1 VNYTRRAL
9 LFYTDDFDAVTREPS
24 SKVQMMANI
33 KQSKAD
39 LQDFK
44 KLLHGYGFLE
54 EEIKICASPTL
65 KALEKTYQDHIKSE
79 LKRA

>member
-1 VNYTRRAL
+1 
-9 LFYTDDFDAVTREPS
+9 
-24 SKVQMMANI
+24 MMANI

-65 KALEKTYQDHIKSE
+65 KALEKAYQDHIKTE